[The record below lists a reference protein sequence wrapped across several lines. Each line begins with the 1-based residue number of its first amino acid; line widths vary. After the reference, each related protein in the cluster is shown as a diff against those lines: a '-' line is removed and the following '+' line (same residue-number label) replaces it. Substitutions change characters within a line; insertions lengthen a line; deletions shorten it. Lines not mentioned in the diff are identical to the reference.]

1 MQFTV
6 EYDDGVWIFTVTS
19 DDDEPEYLEE
29 FEITNLGDAIAA
41 AGELIEEI
49 KEAAEAEDEE
59 DEGDVAFE
67 DFLSELDE

>member
-6 EYDDGVWIFTVTS
+6 EYDDGVWVFTVSS